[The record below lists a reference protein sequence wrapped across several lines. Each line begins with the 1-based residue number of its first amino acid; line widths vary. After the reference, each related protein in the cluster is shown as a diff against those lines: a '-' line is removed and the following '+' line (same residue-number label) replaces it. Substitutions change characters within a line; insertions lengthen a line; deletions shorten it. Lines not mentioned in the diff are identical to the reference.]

1 MVKIVLEN
9 GTLDIRNDV
18 QFPLNFSIGDIRD
31 ISKRTGTFSKTI
43 IAPGTKNNH
52 ELLGHYYDV
61 NIQAGTFNINR
72 ITKCQVIQNG
82 IPVLEDALIQL
93 TAVTKKQNTNAYEE
107 DINYELLIKDSKVEF
122 FTQIANKELTNL
134 DFSDLN
140 HTLDSAFVVSSF
152 SNSVADGYKYI
163 LPYSDD
169 NTYRLN
175 EFKPA
180 IYAKTYFDR
189 IFSNA
194 GFSYTWNGLQD
205 AKFDK
210 LLIPYNGDVLGS
222 DVEPY
227 KVQADNTWTTS
238 YVPPI
243 GENQNFYEVIDSWT
257 ETLDTQSLFDP
268 VTGQYTAPFYAD
280 VSQNTYYTYK
290 ISFSADIN
298 LDNTSGG
305 TAYYLSQQS
314 DGSWLVAF
322 QEYRLAFELVKNG
335 TDIVGYYLCQPSID
349 YLSSS
354 LPNGVTTLGTLSQ
367 VVTLPTNQNI
377 APTDT
382 IELKVGLVVLVPGIR
397 RWQNG
402 GAPGG
407 GTLVQVN
414 PQIDLTSINIEILPS
429 TNVISYN
436 SLVLVNAYIPSKIKQ
451 SDFVKSIFQMYNLYV
466 EIDEDQPNNLILE
479 HRDIYYDS
487 GSEKD
492 WTKKLAKDRE
502 QNLQFLPEVTS
513 KKLKLTYKADK
524 DTPNTIFTDITNEI
538 YGQIEYTFDNE
549 YVRDT
554 DVKELIFSPTPVTHT
569 IFDAYV
575 PNIAGAAPKI
585 NIRILLDGGV
595 TSCLPYDIYDLEFPN
610 TPSLNVGTTGITTY
624 PAVGHFDN
632 PLLPTFDIN
641 FGTCDYYYYEPST
654 LTNNNLYNLYWR
666 RTINQINVGK
676 MLTAYFDLNELDIQ
690 ALKLNDKIR
699 IDNSWWN
706 INKVIDYDAN
716 GTSLTKVE
724 LISVDTEIELVPF
737 QTGNGLPF
745 GNTTTALSNDSVLRT
760 RTQQS
765 NVILGDAEV
774 KGRGNVINE
783 NVKAIVQGNGQTLA
797 EDGITTKNLQIETI
811 NGQSVSNALP
821 TYSKFVALVSQTGT
835 NDPTFIILENDLG
848 EITMSRTSSG
858 MYTIDSNALFTT
870 NKTFVLLGSACNLC
884 GGGGT
889 MAFANVVL
897 TSSSLMNLSTS
908 DDLTLADSV
917 IDNMALEIRVYP

>member
-9 GTLDIRNDV
+9 GTLDIREDV
-18 QFPLNFSIGDIRD
+18 KFPLNFSIGDIRD

-61 NIQAGTFNINR
+61 NIQSGTFNINT

-82 IPVLEDALIQL
+82 VPVLEDALIQL
-93 TAVTKKQNTNAYEE
+93 TGVIKKQNTNAYEDE
-107 DINYELLIKDSKVEF
+107 VNYELLIKDSKVEF
-122 FTQIANKELTNL
+122 FTQIANKELTDL

-210 LLIPYNGDVLGS
+210 LLIPYNGDVEQANVDS
-222 DVEPY
+222 Y
-227 KVQADNTWTTS
+227 KVIANNTWTTS
-238 YVPPI
+238 YVSPI
-243 GENQNFYEVIDSWT
+243 GQNPTFYEVIDSWT
-257 ETLDTQSLFDP
+257 EVLDSAGSFDP
-268 VTGQYTAPFYAD
+268 ITGVYTAPLYTD
-280 VSQNTYYTYK
+280 TTQGQYYNFKLSYT
-290 ISFSADIN
+290 ADIN

-305 TAYYLSQQS
+305 NAYSILSFSNQGQSVDRYYYLR
-314 DGSWLVAF
+314 F
-322 QEYRLAFELVKNG
+322 RLIKNG
-335 TDIVGYYLCQPSID
+335 TTVVGQYIHSGVLFDATNP
-349 YLSSS
+349 
-354 LPNGVTTLGTLSQ
+354 LPNGLNTIGTISQ
-367 VVTLPTNQNI
+367 VVNIPTSQNI
-377 APTDT
+377 LPTDT
-382 IELKVGLVVLVPGIR
+382 IEVQVGLGFLAAGVSFWR
-397 RWQNG
+397 DAA
-402 GAPGG
+402 APSIGN
-407 GTLVQVN
+407 LVQVN
-414 PQIDLTSINIEILPS
+414 HEVDVTSLQLDILP
-429 TNVISYN
+429 NNAPNLYN
-436 SLVLVNAYIPSKIKQ
+436 GVVAVGGYVPSKIKQ

-479 HRDIYYDS
+479 HRDNYYDN
-487 GSEKD
+487 GAVKD
-492 WTKKLAKDRE
+492 WTYKLAKDRE

-513 KKLKLTYKADK
+513 KKLRLTYKADK
-524 DTPNTIFTDITNEI
+524 DSPNTIFTDITNEI

-554 DVKELIFSPTPVTHT
+554 DVKELVFSPTPIVRT

-585 NIRILLDGGV
+585 NIRVLLDGGNL
-595 TSCLPYDIYDLEFPN
+595 TCLPYDIYDVEFPN
-610 TPSLNVGTTGITTY
+610 TPSLNIGTTGLTTY

-641 FGTCDYYYYEPST
+641 FGTCDYYYYAPST

-690 ALKLNDKIR
+690 SLRLNDKIR

-724 LISVDTEIELVPF
+724 LISVDSEIELVPF
-737 QTGNGLPF
+737 QTGNG
-745 GNTTTALSNDSVLRT
+745 TALEDTIVAVSSDSVVKT

-765 NVILGDAEV
+765 NVILGNADV
-774 KGRGNVINE
+774 KGRGNVIGQ
-783 NVKAIVQGNGQTLA
+783 NVKAVVEGNGQALA
-797 EDGITTKNLQIETI
+797 EDGITTKNLQVETI

-821 TYSKFVALVSQTGT
+821 TYQKYIANISQAGT
-835 NDPTFIILENDLG
+835 NDPTLSILENDLG
-848 EITMSRTSSG
+848 DLVFTRAAIGRYEATLTGAFPTQGQVYLMVSNSQVDTYLRIFWTSTDTIEIRTL
-858 MYTIDSNALFTT
+858 DFTNT
-870 NKTFVLLGSACNLC
+870 LTDGLLDYN
-884 GGGGT
+884 T
-889 MAFANVVL
+889 
-897 TSSSLMNLSTS
+897 
-908 DDLTLADSV
+908 
-917 IDNMALEIRVYP
+917 LEIRVYP

>member
-9 GTLDIRNDV
+9 GTLDIREDV
-18 QFPLNFSIGDIRD
+18 KFPLNFSIGDIRD

-61 NIQAGTFNINR
+61 NIQSGTFNINT

-82 IPVLEDALIQL
+82 VPVLEDALIQL
-93 TAVTKKQNTNAYEE
+93 TGVIKKQNTNAYEDE
-107 DINYELLIKDSKVEF
+107 VNYELLIKDSKVEF
-122 FTQIANKELTNL
+122 FTQIANKELTDL

-210 LLIPYNGDVLGS
+210 LLIPYNGDVEQANVDS
-222 DVEPY
+222 Y
-227 KVQADNTWTTS
+227 KVIANNTWTTS
-238 YVPPI
+238 YVSPI
-243 GENQNFYEVIDSWT
+243 GQNPTFYEVIDSWT
-257 ETLDTQSLFDP
+257 EVLDSAGSFDP
-268 VTGQYTAPFYAD
+268 ITGVYTAPLYTD
-280 VSQNTYYTYK
+280 TTQGQYYNFKLSYT
-290 ISFSADIN
+290 ADIN

-305 TAYYLSQQS
+305 NAYSILSFSNQGQSVDRYYYLR
-314 DGSWLVAF
+314 F
-322 QEYRLAFELVKNG
+322 RLIKNG
-335 TDIVGYYLCQPSID
+335 TTVVGQYIHSGVLFDATNP
-349 YLSSS
+349 
-354 LPNGVTTLGTLSQ
+354 LPNGLNTIGTISQ
-367 VVTLPTNQNI
+367 VVNIPTSQNI
-377 APTDT
+377 LPTDT
-382 IELKVGLVVLVPGIR
+382 IEVQVGLGFLAAGVSFWR
-397 RWQNG
+397 DAA
-402 GAPGG
+402 APSIGN
-407 GTLVQVN
+407 LVQVN
-414 PQIDLTSINIEILPS
+414 HEVDVTSLQLDILP
-429 TNVISYN
+429 NNAPNLYN
-436 SLVLVNAYIPSKIKQ
+436 GVVAVGGYVPSKIKQ

-479 HRDIYYDS
+479 HRDNYYDN
-487 GSEKD
+487 GAVKD
-492 WTKKLAKDRE
+492 WTYKLAKDRE

-513 KKLKLTYKADK
+513 KKLRLTYKADK
-524 DTPNTIFTDITNEI
+524 DSPNTIFTDITNEI

-554 DVKELIFSPTPVTHT
+554 DVKELVFSPTPIVRT

-585 NIRILLDGGV
+585 NIRVLLDGGNL
-595 TSCLPYDIYDLEFPN
+595 TCLPYDIYDVEFPN
-610 TPSLNVGTTGITTY
+610 TPSLNIGTTGLTTY

-641 FGTCDYYYYEPST
+641 FGTCDYYYYAPST

-690 ALKLNDKIR
+690 SLRLNDKIR

-724 LISVDTEIELVPF
+724 LISVDSEIELVPF
-737 QTGNGLPF
+737 QTGNGTPLED
-745 GNTTTALSNDSVLRT
+745 TIVAVSSDSVVKT

-765 NVILGDAEV
+765 NVILGNADV
-774 KGRGNVINE
+774 KGRGNVIGQ
-783 NVKAIVQGNGQTLA
+783 NVKAVVEGNGQALA
-797 EDGITTKNLQIETI
+797 EDGITTKNLQVETI

-821 TYSKFVALVSQTGT
+821 TYSKYIANISQTGT
-835 NDPTFIILENDLG
+835 NDPTLSILENDLG
-848 EITMSRTSSG
+848 DLVFTRAAIGRYEATLTGAFPTQGQVYLMVSNSQVDTYLRIFWTSTDTIEIRTL
-858 MYTIDSNALFTT
+858 DFTNT
-870 NKTFVLLGSACNLC
+870 LTDGLLDYN
-884 GGGGT
+884 T
-889 MAFANVVL
+889 
-897 TSSSLMNLSTS
+897 
-908 DDLTLADSV
+908 
-917 IDNMALEIRVYP
+917 LEIRVYP

>member
-9 GTLDIRNDV
+9 GTLDIREDV
-18 QFPLNFSIGDIRD
+18 KFPLNFSIGDIRD

-61 NIQAGTFNINR
+61 NIQSGTFNINT

-82 IPVLEDALIQL
+82 VPVLEDALIQL
-93 TAVTKKQNTNAYEE
+93 TGVIKKQNTNAYEDE
-107 DINYELLIKDSKVEF
+107 INYELLIKDSKVEF
-122 FTQIANKELTNL
+122 FTQIANKELTDL

-140 HTLDSAFVVSSF
+140 HTLDSAFVISSF

-210 LLIPYNGDVLGS
+210 LLIPYNGDVEQANVDS
-222 DVEPY
+222 Y
-227 KVQADNTWTTS
+227 KVIANNTWTTS
-238 YVPPI
+238 YVSPI
-243 GENQNFYEVIDSWT
+243 GQNPTFYEVIDSWT
-257 ETLDTQSLFDP
+257 EVLDSAGSFDP
-268 VTGQYTAPFYAD
+268 ITGVYTAPLYTD
-280 VSQNTYYTYK
+280 TTQGQYYNFKLSYT
-290 ISFSADIN
+290 ADIN

-305 TAYYLSQQS
+305 NAYSILSFSNQGQSVDRYYYLR
-314 DGSWLVAF
+314 F
-322 QEYRLAFELVKNG
+322 RLIKNG
-335 TDIVGYYLCQPSID
+335 TTVVGQYIHSGVLFDATNP
-349 YLSSS
+349 
-354 LPNGVTTLGTLSQ
+354 LPNGLNTIGTISQ
-367 VVTLPTNQNI
+367 VVNIPTSQNI
-377 APTDT
+377 LPTDT
-382 IELKVGLVVLVPGIR
+382 IEVQVGLGFLAAGVSFWR
-397 RWQNG
+397 DAA
-402 GAPGG
+402 APSIGN
-407 GTLVQVN
+407 LVQVN
-414 PQIDLTSINIEILPS
+414 HEVDVTSLQLDILP
-429 TNVISYN
+429 NNAPNLYN
-436 SLVLVNAYIPSKIKQ
+436 GVVAVGGYVPSKIKQ

-479 HRDIYYDS
+479 HRDNYYDN
-487 GSEKD
+487 GAVKD
-492 WTKKLAKDRE
+492 WTYKLAKDRE

-513 KKLKLTYKADK
+513 KKLRLTYKADK
-524 DTPNTIFTDITNEI
+524 DSPNTIFTDITNEI

-554 DVKELIFSPTPVTHT
+554 DVKELVFSPTPIVRT

-585 NIRILLDGGV
+585 NIRVLLDGGNL
-595 TSCLPYDIYDLEFPN
+595 TCLPYDIYDVEFPN
-610 TPSLNVGTTGITTY
+610 TPSLNIGTTGLTTY

-641 FGTCDYYYYEPST
+641 FGTCDYYYYAPST

-690 ALKLNDKIR
+690 SLRLNDKIR

-724 LISVDTEIELVPF
+724 LISVDSEIELVPF
-737 QTGNGLPF
+737 QTGNG
-745 GNTTTALSNDSVLRT
+745 TALEDTIVAVSSDSVVKT

-765 NVILGDAEV
+765 NVILGNADV
-774 KGRGNVINE
+774 KGRGNVIGQ
-783 NVKAIVQGNGQTLA
+783 NVKAVVEGNGQALA
-797 EDGITTKNLQIETI
+797 EDGITTKNLQVETI

-821 TYSKFVALVSQTGT
+821 TYQKYIANISQAGT
-835 NDPTFIILENDLG
+835 NDPTLSILENDLG
-848 EITMSRTSSG
+848 DLVFTRAAIGRYEATLTGAFPTQGQVYLMVSNSQVDTYLRIFWTSTDTIEIRTL
-858 MYTIDSNALFTT
+858 DFTNT
-870 NKTFVLLGSACNLC
+870 LTDGLLDYN
-884 GGGGT
+884 T
-889 MAFANVVL
+889 
-897 TSSSLMNLSTS
+897 
-908 DDLTLADSV
+908 
-917 IDNMALEIRVYP
+917 LEIRVYP

>member
-9 GTLDIRNDV
+9 GTLDIREDV
-18 QFPLNFSIGDIRD
+18 KFPLNFSIGDIRD

-61 NIQAGTFNINR
+61 NIQSGTFNINT

-82 IPVLEDALIQL
+82 VPVLEDALIQL
-93 TAVTKKQNTNAYEE
+93 TGVIKKQNTNAYEDE
-107 DINYELLIKDSKVEF
+107 VNYELLIKDSKVEF
-122 FTQIANKELTNL
+122 FTQIANKELTDL

-210 LLIPYNGDVLGS
+210 LLIPYNGDVEQANVDS
-222 DVEPY
+222 Y
-227 KVQADNTWTTS
+227 KVIANNTWTTS
-238 YVPPI
+238 YVSPI
-243 GENQNFYEVIDSWT
+243 GQNPTFYEVIDSWT
-257 ETLDTQSLFDP
+257 EVLDSAGSFDP
-268 VTGQYTAPFYAD
+268 ITGVYTAPLYTD
-280 VSQNTYYTYK
+280 TTQGQYYNFKLSYT
-290 ISFSADIN
+290 ADIN

-305 TAYYLSQQS
+305 NAYSILSFSNQGQSVDRYYYLR
-314 DGSWLVAF
+314 F
-322 QEYRLAFELVKNG
+322 RLIKNG
-335 TDIVGYYLCQPSID
+335 TTVVGQYIHSGVLFDATNP
-349 YLSSS
+349 
-354 LPNGVTTLGTLSQ
+354 LPNGLNTIGTISQ
-367 VVTLPTNQNI
+367 VVNIPTSQNI
-377 APTDT
+377 LPTDT
-382 IELKVGLVVLVPGIR
+382 IEVQVGLGFLAAGVSFWR
-397 RWQNG
+397 DAA
-402 GAPGG
+402 APSIGN
-407 GTLVQVN
+407 LVQVN
-414 PQIDLTSINIEILPS
+414 HEVDVTSLQLDILP
-429 TNVISYN
+429 NNAPNLYN
-436 SLVLVNAYIPSKIKQ
+436 GVVAVGGYVPSKIKQ

-479 HRDIYYDS
+479 HRDNYYDN
-487 GSEKD
+487 GAVKD
-492 WTKKLAKDRE
+492 WTYKLAKDRE

-513 KKLKLTYKADK
+513 KKLRLTYKADK
-524 DTPNTIFTDITNEI
+524 DSPNTIFTDITNEI
-538 YGQIEYTFDNE
+538 YGQVEYTFDNE

-554 DVKELIFSPTPVTHT
+554 DVKELVFSPTPIVRT

-585 NIRILLDGGV
+585 NIRVLLDGGNL
-595 TSCLPYDIYDLEFPN
+595 TCLPYDIYDVEFPN
-610 TPSLNVGTTGITTY
+610 TPSLNIGTTGLTTY

-641 FGTCDYYYYEPST
+641 FGTCDYYYYAPST

-690 ALKLNDKIR
+690 SLRLNDKIR

-724 LISVDTEIELVPF
+724 LISVDSEIELVPF
-737 QTGNGLPF
+737 QTGNGTPLED
-745 GNTTTALSNDSVLRT
+745 TIVAVSSDSVVKT

-765 NVILGDAEV
+765 NVILGNADV
-774 KGRGNVINE
+774 KGRGNVIGQ
-783 NVKAIVQGNGQTLA
+783 NVKAVVEGNGQALA
-797 EDGITTKNLQIETI
+797 EDGITTKNLQVETI

-821 TYSKFVALVSQTGT
+821 TYQKYIALISQTGT
-835 NDPTFIILENDLG
+835 NDPTLSILENDLG
-848 EITMSRTSSG
+848 DLVFTRAAIGRYEATLTGAFPTQGQVYLMVSNSQVDTYLRIFWTSTDTIEIRTL
-858 MYTIDSNALFTT
+858 DFTNT
-870 NKTFVLLGSACNLC
+870 LTDGLLDYN
-884 GGGGT
+884 T
-889 MAFANVVL
+889 
-897 TSSSLMNLSTS
+897 
-908 DDLTLADSV
+908 
-917 IDNMALEIRVYP
+917 LEIRVYP

>member
-9 GTLDIRNDV
+9 GTLDIREDV
-18 QFPLNFSIGDIRD
+18 KFPLNFSIGDIRD

-61 NIQAGTFNINR
+61 NIQSGTFNINT

-82 IPVLEDALIQL
+82 VPVLEDALIQL
-93 TAVTKKQNTNAYEE
+93 TGVIKKQNTNAYEDE
-107 DINYELLIKDSKVEF
+107 VNYELLIKDSKVEF
-122 FTQIANKELTNL
+122 FTQIANKELTDL

-210 LLIPYNGDVLGS
+210 LLIPYNGDVEQANVDS
-222 DVEPY
+222 Y
-227 KVQADNTWTTS
+227 KVLANNTWTTS
-238 YVPPI
+238 YVSPI
-243 GENQNFYEVIDSWT
+243 GQNPTFYEVIDSWT
-257 ETLDTQSLFDP
+257 EVLDSAGSFDP
-268 VTGQYTAPFYAD
+268 ITGVYTAPLYTD
-280 VSQNTYYTYK
+280 TTQGQYYNFKLSYT
-290 ISFSADIN
+290 AEIN

-305 TAYYLSQQS
+305 NAYSILSFYNQGQSVDRYYYLR
-314 DGSWLVAF
+314 F
-322 QEYRLAFELVKNG
+322 RLIKNG
-335 TDIVGYYLCQPSID
+335 TTVVGQYIHSGVLFDATNPLPSGLNTI
-349 YLSSS
+349 
-354 LPNGVTTLGTLSQ
+354 GTISQ
-367 VVTLPTNQNI
+367 VVNIPTNQNI
-377 APTDT
+377 LPTDT
-382 IELKVGLVVLVPGIR
+382 IEVEVGLGFLAAGVSFWR
-397 RWQNG
+397 DAA
-402 GAPGG
+402 APSIGN
-407 GTLVQVN
+407 LVQVN
-414 PQIDLTSINIEILPS
+414 HEVDVTSLQLDILP
-429 TNVISYN
+429 NNAPNLYN
-436 SLVLVNAYIPSKIKQ
+436 GVVAVGGYVPSKIKQ
-451 SDFVKSIFQMYNLYV
+451 SDFVKSIFQMFNLYV
-466 EIDEDQPNNLILE
+466 EIDENQPNNLNLIE
-479 HRDIYYDS
+479 RDKYYDN
-487 GSEKD
+487 GSVKD
-492 WTKKLAKDRE
+492 WTYKLAKDRE

-513 KKLKLTYKADK
+513 KKLRLTYKADK
-524 DTPNTIFTDITNEI
+524 DSPNTIFTDITNEI

-554 DVKELIFSPTPVTHT
+554 DVKELVFSPTPVVRTV
-569 IFDAYV
+569 FDAYV

-585 NIRILLDGGV
+585 NIRILLDGGNL
-595 TSCLPYDIYDLEFPN
+595 TCLPYDIYDIEFPL
-610 TPSLNVGTTGITTY
+610 TPSLNIGTTGITTY
-624 PAVGHFDN
+624 PAIGHFDN
-632 PLLPTFDIN
+632 PLLPTYDIN
-641 FGTCDYYYYEPST
+641 FGTCDYYYYAPST

-690 ALKLNDKIR
+690 SLRLNDKIR

-724 LISVDTEIELVPF
+724 LISVDSEIELVPF
-737 QTGNGLPF
+737 QTGNGTPLED
-745 GNTTTALSNDSVLRT
+745 TIVAVSSDSVVKT

-765 NVILGDAEV
+765 NVILGNADV
-774 KGRGNVINE
+774 KGRGNVIGQ
-783 NVKAIVQGNGQTLA
+783 NVKAVVEGNGQALA
-797 EDGITTKNLQIETI
+797 EDGITTKNLQVETI

-821 TYSKFVALVSQTGT
+821 TYSKYIALISQAGT
-835 NDPTFIILENDLG
+835 NDPTLSILENDLG
-848 EITMSRTSSG
+848 DLVFTRAAIGRYEATLTGAFPTQGQVYLMVSNSQVDTYLRIFWTSTDTIEIRTL
-858 MYTIDSNALFTT
+858 DFTNT
-870 NKTFVLLGSACNLC
+870 LTDGLLDYN
-884 GGGGT
+884 T
-889 MAFANVVL
+889 
-897 TSSSLMNLSTS
+897 
-908 DDLTLADSV
+908 
-917 IDNMALEIRVYP
+917 LEIRVYP

>member
-9 GTLDIRNDV
+9 GTLDIREDV
-18 QFPLNFSIGDIRD
+18 KFPLNFSIGDIRD

-61 NIQAGTFNINR
+61 NIQSGTFNINT

-82 IPVLEDALIQL
+82 VPVLEDALIQL
-93 TAVTKKQNTNAYEE
+93 TGVLKKQNTNAYEDE
-107 DINYELLIKDSKVEF
+107 VNYELLIKDSKVEF
-122 FTQIANKELTNL
+122 FTQIANNELTDL

-140 HTLDSAFVVSSF
+140 HTLDSSFVVSSF

-169 NTYRLN
+169 STYRLN

-194 GFSYTWNGLQD
+194 GFSYTWSGLQD

-210 LLIPYNGDVLGS
+210 LLIPYNGDVENTNV
-222 DVEPY
+222 DPY
-227 KVQADNTWTTS
+227 KVQANNTWTTS
-238 YVPPI
+238 YVQPI
-243 GENQNFYEVIDSWT
+243 GENQTFYEIVDSWT
-257 ETLDTQSLFDP
+257 ETLDGQNLFDP
-268 VTGQYTAPFYAD
+268 ITGEYSAPFYTD
-280 VSQNTYYTYK
+280 TTQNTYYNFK
-290 ISFSADIN
+290 IEYTADIN
-298 LDNTSGG
+298 LDNTSGA
-305 TAYYLSQQS
+305 TAYYLNLEPNQTWSLAEQNYK
-314 DGSWLVAF
+314 LVF
-322 QEYRLAFELVKNG
+322 RLIKNG
-335 TDIVGYYLCQPSID
+335 TTQIGQYVYIQGVD
-349 YLSSS
+349 YTAAS
-354 LPNGVTTLGTLSQ
+354 LANGVTTLGTVSQ
-367 VVTLPTNQNI
+367 VVNIPTTQNLS
-377 APTDT
+377 PTDT
-382 IELKVGLVVLVPGIR
+382 IEIEVGLFIFNPGVK
-397 RWQNG
+397 RWQSG

-407 GTLVQVN
+407 GTNVQVN
-414 PQIDLTSINIEILPS
+414 PQVDLTTLKLEILPS
-429 TNVISYN
+429 ANVVSYN
-436 SLVLVNAYIPSKIKQ
+436 AVVAVNSFVPSKIKQ

-479 HRDIYYDS
+479 HRDNYYDN
-487 GSEKD
+487 GANKD
-492 WTKKLAKDRE
+492 WTNKLAKDRE

-513 KKLKLTYKADK
+513 KKLRLTYKADK
-524 DTPNTIFTDITNEI
+524 DSPNTIFTDITNEI

-554 DVKELIFSPTPVTHT
+554 DVKELVFSPTPIVRT

-585 NIRILLDGGV
+585 NIRVLLDGGV
-595 TSCLPYDIYDLEFPN
+595 FNCLPYDIFDIEFPN
-610 TPSLNVGTTGITTY
+610 TPSLNIGTTGITTY

-632 PLLPTFDIN
+632 PLLPTYDIN

-690 ALKLNDKIR
+690 SLRLNDKIR

-716 GTSLTKVE
+716 STSLTKVE
-724 LISVDTEIELVPF
+724 LISVDSEIELVPF
-737 QTGNGLPF
+737 QTGNGTPF
-745 GNTTTALSNDSVLRT
+745 QDTIVAVSSESVVRT

-765 NVILGDAEV
+765 NVILGNADV
-774 KGRGNVINE
+774 KGRGNVINQ
-783 NVKAIVQGNGQTLA
+783 NVKAVIEGNGQALS
-797 EDGITTKNLQIETI
+797 EDGIITKNLQIETI
-811 NGQSVSNALP
+811 NGQSVTTALP
-821 TYSKFVALVSQTGT
+821 IYSKYIALISQTGT
-835 NDPTFIILENDLG
+835 NDPTLNILENDLG
-848 EITMSRTSSG
+848 DLVFTRAAIGRYEATLTGAFPTQGKVYLMVSNSQVDTYLRIFWTSANTIEIRTL
-858 MYTIDSNALFTT
+858 DFTNT
-870 NKTFVLLGSACNLC
+870 LTDGLLDYN
-884 GGGGT
+884 T
-889 MAFANVVL
+889 
-897 TSSSLMNLSTS
+897 
-908 DDLTLADSV
+908 
-917 IDNMALEIRVYP
+917 LEIRVYP

>member
-9 GTLDIRNDV
+9 GTLDIREDV
-18 QFPLNFSIGDIRD
+18 KFPLNFSIGDIRD

-61 NIQAGTFNINR
+61 NIQSGTFNINT

-82 IPVLEDALIQL
+82 VPVLEDALIQL
-93 TAVTKKQNTNAYEE
+93 TGVIKKQNTNAYEDE
-107 DINYELLIKDSKVEF
+107 VNYELLIKDSKVEF
-122 FTQIANKELTNL
+122 FTQIANKELTDL

-210 LLIPYNGDVLGS
+210 LLIPYNGDVEQANVDS
-222 DVEPY
+222 Y
-227 KVQADNTWTTS
+227 KVIANNTWTTS
-238 YVPPI
+238 YVSPI
-243 GENQNFYEVIDSWT
+243 GQNPTFYEVIDSWT
-257 ETLDTQSLFDP
+257 EVLDSAGSFDP
-268 VTGQYTAPFYAD
+268 ITGVYTAPLYTD
-280 VSQNTYYTYK
+280 TTQGQYYNFKLSYT
-290 ISFSADIN
+290 ADIN

-305 TAYYLSQQS
+305 NAYSILSFSNQGQSVDRYYYLR
-314 DGSWLVAF
+314 F
-322 QEYRLAFELVKNG
+322 RLIKNG
-335 TDIVGYYLCQPSID
+335 TTVVGQYIHSGVLFDATNP
-349 YLSSS
+349 
-354 LPNGVTTLGTLSQ
+354 LPNGLNTIGTISQ
-367 VVTLPTNQNI
+367 VVNIPTSQNI
-377 APTDT
+377 LPTDT
-382 IELKVGLVVLVPGIR
+382 IEVQVGLGFLAAGVSFWR
-397 RWQNG
+397 DAA
-402 GAPGG
+402 APSIGN
-407 GTLVQVN
+407 LVQVN
-414 PQIDLTSINIEILPS
+414 HEVDVTSLQLDILP
-429 TNVISYN
+429 NNAPNLYN
-436 SLVLVNAYIPSKIKQ
+436 GVVAVGGYVPSKIKQ
-451 SDFVKSIFQMYNLYV
+451 SDFVKSIFQMFNLYV

-479 HRDIYYDS
+479 HRDNYYDN
-487 GSEKD
+487 GAVKD
-492 WTKKLAKDRE
+492 WTYKLAKDRE

-513 KKLKLTYKADK
+513 KKLRLTYKADK
-524 DTPNTIFTDITNEI
+524 DSPNTIFTDITNEI

-554 DVKELIFSPTPVTHT
+554 DVKELVFSPTPIVRT

-585 NIRILLDGGV
+585 NIRVLLDGGNL
-595 TSCLPYDIYDLEFPN
+595 TCLPYDIYDVEFPN
-610 TPSLNVGTTGITTY
+610 TPSLNIGTTGLTTY

-641 FGTCDYYYYEPST
+641 FGTCDYYYYAPST

-690 ALKLNDKIR
+690 SLRLNDKIR

-724 LISVDTEIELVPF
+724 LISVDSEIELVPF
-737 QTGNGLPF
+737 QTGNGTPLED
-745 GNTTTALSNDSVLRT
+745 TIVAVSSDSVVKT

-765 NVILGDAEV
+765 NVILGNADV
-774 KGRGNVINE
+774 KGRGNVIGQ
-783 NVKAIVQGNGQTLA
+783 NVKAVVEGNGQALA
-797 EDGITTKNLQIETI
+797 EDGITTKNLQVETI

-821 TYSKFVALVSQTGT
+821 TYSKYIANISQAGT
-835 NDPTFIILENDLG
+835 NDPTLSILENDLG
-848 EITMSRTSSG
+848 DLVFTRAAIGRYEATLTGAFPTQGQVYLMVSNSQVDTYLRIFWTSTDTIEIRTL
-858 MYTIDSNALFTT
+858 DFTNT
-870 NKTFVLLGSACNLC
+870 LTDGLLDYN
-884 GGGGT
+884 T
-889 MAFANVVL
+889 
-897 TSSSLMNLSTS
+897 
-908 DDLTLADSV
+908 
-917 IDNMALEIRVYP
+917 LEIRVYP

>member
-9 GTLDIRNDV
+9 GTLDIRDDV
-18 QFPLNFSIGDIRD
+18 KFPLNFSIGDIRD

-52 ELLGHYYDV
+52 ALLGHYYDV
-61 NIQAGTFNINR
+61 NIQSGIFNINT

-82 IPVLEDALIQL
+82 VPVLEDALIQL
-93 TAVTKKQNTNAYEE
+93 TGVIKKQNTNAYEDE
-107 DINYELLIKDSKVEF
+107 VNYELLIKDSKVEF
-122 FTQIANKELTNL
+122 FTQIANKELTDL

-210 LLIPYNGDVLGS
+210 LLIPYNGDVEQANVDS
-222 DVEPY
+222 Y
-227 KVQADNTWTTS
+227 KVIANNTWTTS
-238 YVPPI
+238 YVSPI
-243 GENQNFYEVIDSWT
+243 GQNPTFYEVIDSWT
-257 ETLDTQSLFDP
+257 EVLDSAGSFDP
-268 VTGQYTAPFYAD
+268 ITGVYTAPLYTD
-280 VSQNTYYTYK
+280 TTQGQYYNFKLSYT
-290 ISFSADIN
+290 ADIN

-305 TAYYLSQQS
+305 NAYSILSFSNQGQSVDRYYYLR
-314 DGSWLVAF
+314 F
-322 QEYRLAFELVKNG
+322 RLIKNG
-335 TDIVGYYLCQPSID
+335 TTVVGQYIHSGVLFDATNP
-349 YLSSS
+349 
-354 LPNGVTTLGTLSQ
+354 LPNGLNTIGTISQ
-367 VVTLPTNQNI
+367 VVNIPTSQNI
-377 APTDT
+377 LPTDT
-382 IELKVGLVVLVPGIR
+382 IEVQVGLGFLAAGVSFWR
-397 RWQNG
+397 DAA
-402 GAPGG
+402 APSIGN
-407 GTLVQVN
+407 LVQVN
-414 PQIDLTSINIEILPS
+414 HEVDVTSLQLDILP
-429 TNVISYN
+429 NNAPNLYN
-436 SLVLVNAYIPSKIKQ
+436 GVVAVGGYVPSKIKQ

-479 HRDIYYDS
+479 HRDNYYDN
-487 GSEKD
+487 GAVKD
-492 WTKKLAKDRE
+492 WTYKLAKDRE

-513 KKLKLTYKADK
+513 KKLRLTYKADK
-524 DTPNTIFTDITNEI
+524 DSPNTIFTDITNEI

-554 DVKELIFSPTPVTHT
+554 DVKELVFSPTPIVRT

-585 NIRILLDGGV
+585 NIRVLLDGGNL
-595 TSCLPYDIYDLEFPN
+595 TCLPYDIYDVEFPN
-610 TPSLNVGTTGITTY
+610 TPSLNIGTTGLTTY

-641 FGTCDYYYYEPST
+641 FGTCDYYYYAPST

-690 ALKLNDKIR
+690 SLRLNDKIR

-724 LISVDTEIELVPF
+724 LISVDSEIELVPF
-737 QTGNGLPF
+737 QTGNGTPLED
-745 GNTTTALSNDSVLRT
+745 TIVAVSSDSVVKT

-765 NVILGDAEV
+765 NVILGNADV
-774 KGRGNVINE
+774 KGRGNVIGQ
-783 NVKAIVQGNGQTLA
+783 NVKAVVEGNGQALA
-797 EDGITTKNLQIETI
+797 EDGITTKNLQVETI

-821 TYSKFVALVSQTGT
+821 TYKKYIANISQAGT
-835 NDPTFIILENDLG
+835 NDPTLSILENDLG
-848 EITMSRTSSG
+848 DLVFTRAAIGRYEATLTGAFPTQGQVYLMVSNSQVDTYLRIFWTSTDTIEIRTL
-858 MYTIDSNALFTT
+858 DFTNT
-870 NKTFVLLGSACNLC
+870 LTDGLLDYN
-884 GGGGT
+884 T
-889 MAFANVVL
+889 
-897 TSSSLMNLSTS
+897 
-908 DDLTLADSV
+908 
-917 IDNMALEIRVYP
+917 LEIRVYP

>member
-9 GTLDIRNDV
+9 GTLDIREDV
-18 QFPLNFSIGDIRD
+18 KFPLNFSIGDIRD

-61 NIQAGTFNINR
+61 NIQSGTFNINT

-82 IPVLEDALIQL
+82 VPVLEDALIQL
-93 TAVTKKQNTNAYEE
+93 TGVIKKQNTNAYEDE
-107 DINYELLIKDSKVEF
+107 VNYELLIKDSKVEF
-122 FTQIANKELTNL
+122 FTQIANKELTDL

-210 LLIPYNGDVLGS
+210 LLIPYNGDVEQANVDS
-222 DVEPY
+222 Y
-227 KVQADNTWTTS
+227 KVIANNTWTTS
-238 YVPPI
+238 YVSPI
-243 GENQNFYEVIDSWT
+243 GQNPTFYEVIDSWT
-257 ETLDTQSLFDP
+257 EVLDSAGSFDP
-268 VTGQYTAPFYAD
+268 ITGVYTAPLYTD
-280 VSQNTYYTYK
+280 TTQGQYYNFKLSYT
-290 ISFSADIN
+290 ADIN

-305 TAYYLSQQS
+305 NAYSILSFSNQGQSVDRYYYLR
-314 DGSWLVAF
+314 F
-322 QEYRLAFELVKNG
+322 RLIKNG
-335 TDIVGYYLCQPSID
+335 TTVVGQYIHSGVLFDATNP
-349 YLSSS
+349 
-354 LPNGVTTLGTLSQ
+354 LPNGLNTIGTISQ
-367 VVTLPTNQNI
+367 VVNIPTSQNI
-377 APTDT
+377 LPTDT
-382 IELKVGLVVLVPGIR
+382 IEVQVGLGFLAAGVSFWR
-397 RWQNG
+397 DAA
-402 GAPGG
+402 APSIGN
-407 GTLVQVN
+407 LVQVN
-414 PQIDLTSINIEILPS
+414 HEVDVTSLQLDILP
-429 TNVISYN
+429 NNAPNLYN
-436 SLVLVNAYIPSKIKQ
+436 GVVAVGGYVPSKIKQ

-479 HRDIYYDS
+479 HRDNYYDN
-487 GSEKD
+487 GAVKD
-492 WTKKLAKDRE
+492 WTYKLAKDRE

-513 KKLKLTYKADK
+513 KKLRLTYKADK
-524 DTPNTIFTDITNEI
+524 DSPNTIFTDITNEI

-554 DVKELIFSPTPVTHT
+554 DVKELVFSPTPIVRT

-585 NIRILLDGGV
+585 NIRVLLDGGNL
-595 TSCLPYDIYDLEFPN
+595 TCLPYDIYDVEFPN
-610 TPSLNVGTTGITTY
+610 TPSLNIGTTGLTTY

-641 FGTCDYYYYEPST
+641 FGTCDYYYYAPST

-690 ALKLNDKIR
+690 SLRLNDKIR

-724 LISVDTEIELVPF
+724 LISVDSEIELVPF
-737 QTGNGLPF
+737 QTGNGTPLED
-745 GNTTTALSNDSVLRT
+745 TIVAVSSDSVVKT

-765 NVILGDAEV
+765 NVILGNADV
-774 KGRGNVINE
+774 KGRGNVIGQ
-783 NVKAIVQGNGQTLA
+783 NVKAVVEGNGQALA
-797 EDGITTKNLQIETI
+797 EDGITTKNLQVETI

-821 TYSKFVALVSQTGT
+821 TYSKYIANISQTGT
-835 NDPTFIILENDLG
+835 NDPTLSILENDLG
-848 EITMSRTSSG
+848 DLVFTRAAIGRYEATLTGAFPTQGQVYLMVSNSQVDTYLRIFWTSTDTIEIRTL
-858 MYTIDSNALFTT
+858 DFTNT
-870 NKTFVLLGSACNLC
+870 LTDGLLDCN
-884 GGGGT
+884 T
-889 MAFANVVL
+889 
-897 TSSSLMNLSTS
+897 
-908 DDLTLADSV
+908 
-917 IDNMALEIRVYP
+917 LEIRVYP

>member
-9 GTLDIRNDV
+9 GTLDIREDV
-18 QFPLNFSIGDIRD
+18 KFPLNFSIGDIRD

-61 NIQAGTFNINR
+61 NIQSGTFNINT

-82 IPVLEDALIQL
+82 VPVLEDALIQL
-93 TAVTKKQNTNAYEE
+93 TGVLKKQNTNAYEDE
-107 DINYELLIKDSKVEF
+107 VNYELLIKDSKVEF
-122 FTQIANKELTNL
+122 FTQIANNELTDL

-140 HTLDSAFVVSSF
+140 HTLDSSFVVSSF

-169 NTYRLN
+169 STYRLN

-194 GFSYTWNGLQD
+194 GFSYTWSGLQD

-210 LLIPYNGDVLGS
+210 LLIPYNGDVENTNV
-222 DVEPY
+222 DPY
-227 KVQADNTWTTS
+227 KVQANNTWTTS
-238 YVPPI
+238 YVQAI
-243 GENQNFYEVIDSWT
+243 GENQTFYEIVDSWT
-257 ETLDTQSLFDP
+257 ETLDGQNLFDP
-268 VTGQYTAPFYAD
+268 ITGEYSAPFYTD
-280 VSQNTYYTYK
+280 TTQNTYYNFK
-290 ISFSADIN
+290 IEYTADIN
-298 LDNTSGG
+298 LDNTSGA
-305 TAYYLSQQS
+305 TAYYLNLEPNQS
-314 DGSWLVAF
+314 WSLAEQNYKLVF
-322 QEYRLAFELVKNG
+322 RLIKNG
-335 TDIVGYYLCQPSID
+335 TTQIGQYVYLQGVD
-349 YLSSS
+349 YTAAS
-354 LPNGVTTLGTLSQ
+354 LANGVTTLGTVSQ
-367 VVTLPTNQNI
+367 VVNIPTTQNLS
-377 APTDT
+377 PTDT
-382 IELKVGLVVLVPGIR
+382 IEIEVGLFIFNPGVK
-397 RWQNG
+397 RWQSG

-407 GTLVQVN
+407 GTNVQVN
-414 PQIDLTSINIEILPS
+414 PQVDLTTLKLEILPS
-429 TNVISYN
+429 ANVVSYN
-436 SLVLVNAYIPSKIKQ
+436 AVVAVNSFVPSKIKQ

-479 HRDIYYDS
+479 HRDNYYDN
-487 GSEKD
+487 GTEKD
-492 WTKKLAKDRE
+492 WTNKLAKDRE

-513 KKLKLTYKADK
+513 KKLRLTYKADK
-524 DTPNTIFTDITNEI
+524 DSPNTIFTDITNEI

-554 DVKELIFSPTPVTHT
+554 DVKELVFSPTPIVRT

-585 NIRILLDGGV
+585 NIRVLLDGGV
-595 TSCLPYDIYDLEFPN
+595 FNCLPYDIFDIEFPN
-610 TPSLNVGTTGITTY
+610 TPSLNIGTTGITTY

-632 PLLPTFDIN
+632 PLLPTYDIN

-690 ALKLNDKIR
+690 SLRLNDKIR

-716 GTSLTKVE
+716 STSLTKVE
-724 LISVDTEIELVPF
+724 LISVDSEIELVPF
-737 QTGNGLPF
+737 QTANGTPF
-745 GNTTTALSNDSVLRT
+745 QDTIVAVSSESVVRT

-765 NVILGDAEV
+765 NVILGNADV
-774 KGRGNVINE
+774 KGRGNVINQ
-783 NVKAIVQGNGQTLA
+783 NVKAVIEGNGQALS
-797 EDGITTKNLQIETI
+797 EDGIITKNLQIETI
-811 NGQSVSNALP
+811 NGQSVTTALP
-821 TYSKFVALVSQTGT
+821 IYSKYIALISQTGT
-835 NDPTFIILENDLG
+835 NDPTLNILENDLG
-848 EITMSRTSSG
+848 DLVFTRAAIGRYEATLTGAFPTQGKVYLVVSNNQVDTYLRIFWTSANTIEIRTL
-858 MYTIDSNALFTT
+858 DFTNT
-870 NKTFVLLGSACNLC
+870 LTDGLLDYN
-884 GGGGT
+884 T
-889 MAFANVVL
+889 
-897 TSSSLMNLSTS
+897 
-908 DDLTLADSV
+908 
-917 IDNMALEIRVYP
+917 LEIRVYP

>member
-9 GTLDIRNDV
+9 GTLDIREDV
-18 QFPLNFSIGDIRD
+18 KFPLNFSIGDIRD

-61 NIQAGTFNINR
+61 NIQSGTFNINT

-82 IPVLEDALIQL
+82 VPVLEDALIQL
-93 TAVTKKQNTNAYEE
+93 TGVLKKQNTNAYEDE
-107 DINYELLIKDSKVEF
+107 VNYELLIKDSKVEF
-122 FTQIANKELTNL
+122 FTQIANNELTDL

-140 HTLDSAFVVSSF
+140 HTLDSSFVVSSF

-169 NTYRLN
+169 STYRLN

-194 GFSYTWNGLQD
+194 GFSYTWSGLQD

-210 LLIPYNGDVLGS
+210 LLIPYNGDVENTNV
-222 DVEPY
+222 DPY
-227 KVQADNTWTTS
+227 KVQANNTWTTS
-238 YVPPI
+238 YVQPI
-243 GENQNFYEVIDSWT
+243 GENQTFYEIVDSWT
-257 ETLDTQSLFDP
+257 ETLDGQNLFDP
-268 VTGQYTAPFYAD
+268 ITGEYSAPFYTD
-280 VSQNTYYTYK
+280 TTQNTYYNFK
-290 ISFSADIN
+290 IEYTADIN
-298 LDNTSGG
+298 LDNTSGA
-305 TAYYLSQQS
+305 TAYYLNLEPNQTWSLAEQNYK
-314 DGSWLVAF
+314 LVF
-322 QEYRLAFELVKNG
+322 RLIKNG
-335 TDIVGYYLCQPSID
+335 TTQIGQYVYIQGVD
-349 YLSSS
+349 YTAAS
-354 LPNGVTTLGTLSQ
+354 LANGVTTLGTVSQ
-367 VVTLPTNQNI
+367 VVNIPTTQNLS
-377 APTDT
+377 PTDT
-382 IELKVGLVVLVPGIR
+382 IEIEVGLFIFNPGVK
-397 RWQNG
+397 RWQSG

-407 GTLVQVN
+407 GTNVQVN
-414 PQIDLTSINIEILPS
+414 PQVDLTTLKLEVLPS
-429 TNVISYN
+429 ANVVSYN
-436 SLVLVNAYIPSKIKQ
+436 AVVAVNSFVPSKIKQ

-479 HRDIYYDS
+479 HRDNYYDS
-487 GSEKD
+487 GADKD
-492 WTKKLAKDRE
+492 WTNKLAKDRE

-513 KKLKLTYKADK
+513 KKLRLTYKADK
-524 DTPNTIFTDITNEI
+524 DSPNTIFTDITNEI

-554 DVKELIFSPTPVTHT
+554 DVKELVFSPTPIVRT

-585 NIRILLDGGV
+585 NIRVLLDGGV
-595 TSCLPYDIYDLEFPN
+595 FNCLPYDIFDIEFPN
-610 TPSLNVGTTGITTY
+610 TPSLNIGTTGITTY

-632 PLLPTFDIN
+632 PLLPTYDIN

-690 ALKLNDKIR
+690 SLRLNDKIR

-716 GTSLTKVE
+716 STSLTKVE
-724 LISVDTEIELVPF
+724 LISVDSEIELVPF
-737 QTGNGLPF
+737 QTANGTPF
-745 GNTTTALSNDSVLRT
+745 QDTIVAVSSESVVRT

-765 NVILGDAEV
+765 NVILGNADV
-774 KGRGNVINE
+774 KGRGNVINQ
-783 NVKAIVQGNGQTLA
+783 NVKAVIEGNGQALS
-797 EDGITTKNLQIETI
+797 EDGIITKNLQIETI
-811 NGQSVSNALP
+811 NGQSVTTALP
-821 TYSKFVALVSQTGT
+821 IYSKYIALISQTGT
-835 NDPTFIILENDLG
+835 NDPTLNILENDLG
-848 EITMSRTSSG
+848 DLVFTRAAIGRYEATLTGAFPTQGQVYLMVSNSQVDTYLRIFWTSTDTIEIRTL
-858 MYTIDSNALFTT
+858 DFTNT
-870 NKTFVLLGSACNLC
+870 LTDGLLDYN
-884 GGGGT
+884 T
-889 MAFANVVL
+889 
-897 TSSSLMNLSTS
+897 
-908 DDLTLADSV
+908 
-917 IDNMALEIRVYP
+917 LEIRVYP

>member
-9 GTLDIRNDV
+9 GTLDIREDV
-18 QFPLNFSIGDIRD
+18 KFPLNFSIGDIRD

-61 NIQAGTFNINR
+61 NIQSGTFNINT

-82 IPVLEDALIQL
+82 VPVLEDALIQL
-93 TAVTKKQNTNAYEE
+93 TGVIKKQNTNAYEDE
-107 DINYELLIKDSKVEF
+107 VNYELLIKDSKVEF
-122 FTQIANKELTNL
+122 FTQIANKELTDL

-140 HTLDSAFVVSSF
+140 HTLDSAFIVSSF

-210 LLIPYNGDVLGS
+210 LLIPYNGDVEQANVDS
-222 DVEPY
+222 Y
-227 KVQADNTWTTS
+227 KVLANNTWTTS
-238 YVPPI
+238 YVSPI
-243 GENQNFYEVIDSWT
+243 GQNPTFYEVIDSWT
-257 ETLDTQSLFDP
+257 EVLDSAGSFDP
-268 VTGQYTAPFYAD
+268 ITGVYTAPLYTD
-280 VSQNTYYTYK
+280 TTQGQYYNFKLSYT
-290 ISFSADIN
+290 AEIN

-305 TAYYLSQQS
+305 NAYSILSFYNQGQSVDRYYYLR
-314 DGSWLVAF
+314 F
-322 QEYRLAFELVKNG
+322 RLIKNG
-335 TDIVGYYLCQPSID
+335 TTVVGQYIHSGVLFDATNP
-349 YLSSS
+349 
-354 LPNGVTTLGTLSQ
+354 LPNGLNTIGTISQ
-367 VVTLPTNQNI
+367 VVNIPTSQNI
-377 APTDT
+377 LPTDT
-382 IELKVGLVVLVPGIR
+382 IEVEVGLGFLAAGVSFWR
-397 RWQNG
+397 DAA
-402 GAPGG
+402 APSIGN
-407 GTLVQVN
+407 LVQVN
-414 PQIDLTSINIEILPS
+414 HEVDVTSLQLDILP
-429 TNVISYN
+429 NNAPNLYN
-436 SLVLVNAYIPSKIKQ
+436 GVVAVGGYVPSKIKQ
-451 SDFVKSIFQMYNLYV
+451 SDFVKSIFQMFNLYV
-466 EIDEDQPNNLILE
+466 EIDENQPNNLILE
-479 HRDIYYDS
+479 HRDNYYDN
-487 GSEKD
+487 GAVKD
-492 WTKKLAKDRE
+492 WTYKLAKDRE

-513 KKLKLTYKADK
+513 KKLRLTYKADK
-524 DTPNTIFTDITNEI
+524 DSPNTIFTDITNEI

-554 DVKELIFSPTPVTHT
+554 DVKELVFSPTPVVRTV
-569 IFDAYV
+569 FDAYV

-585 NIRILLDGGV
+585 NIRVLLDGGNL
-595 TSCLPYDIYDLEFPN
+595 TCLPYDIYDVEFPL
-610 TPSLNVGTTGITTY
+610 TPSLNIGTTGITTY

-632 PLLPTFDIN
+632 PLLPTYDIN
-641 FGTCDYYYYEPST
+641 FGTCDYYYYAPST

-690 ALKLNDKIR
+690 SLRLNDKIR

-724 LISVDTEIELVPF
+724 LISVDSEIELVPF
-737 QTGNGLPF
+737 QTGNGTPLED
-745 GNTTTALSNDSVLRT
+745 TIVAVSSDSVVKT

-765 NVILGDAEV
+765 NVILGNADV
-774 KGRGNVINE
+774 KGRGNVIGQ
-783 NVKAIVQGNGQTLA
+783 NVKAVVEGNGQALA
-797 EDGITTKNLQIETI
+797 EDGITTKNLQVETI

-821 TYSKFVALVSQTGT
+821 TYSKYIALISQTGT
-835 NDPTFIILENDLG
+835 NDPTLSILENDLG
-848 EITMSRTSSG
+848 DLVFTRAAIGRYEATLTGAFPTQGQVYLMVSNSQVDTYLRIFWTSTDTIEIRTL
-858 MYTIDSNALFTT
+858 DFTNT
-870 NKTFVLLGSACNLC
+870 LTDGLLDYN
-884 GGGGT
+884 T
-889 MAFANVVL
+889 
-897 TSSSLMNLSTS
+897 
-908 DDLTLADSV
+908 
-917 IDNMALEIRVYP
+917 LEIRVYP

>member
-9 GTLDIRNDV
+9 GTLDIREDV
-18 QFPLNFSIGDIRD
+18 KFPLNFSIGDIRD

-61 NIQAGTFNINR
+61 NIQSGTFNINT

-82 IPVLEDALIQL
+82 VPVLEDALIQL
-93 TAVTKKQNTNAYEE
+93 TGVIKKQNTNAYEDE
-107 DINYELLIKDSKVEF
+107 VNYELLIKDSKVEF
-122 FTQIANKELTNL
+122 FTQIANKELTDL

-210 LLIPYNGDVLGS
+210 LLIPYNGDVEQANVDS
-222 DVEPY
+222 Y
-227 KVQADNTWTTS
+227 KVIANNTWTTS
-238 YVPPI
+238 YVSPI
-243 GENQNFYEVIDSWT
+243 GQNPTFYEVIDSWT
-257 ETLDTQSLFDP
+257 EVLDSAGSFDP
-268 VTGQYTAPFYAD
+268 ITGVYTAPLYTD
-280 VSQNTYYTYK
+280 TTQGQYYNFKLSYT
-290 ISFSADIN
+290 ADIN

-305 TAYYLSQQS
+305 NAYSILSFSNQGQSVDRYYYLR
-314 DGSWLVAF
+314 F
-322 QEYRLAFELVKNG
+322 RLIKNG
-335 TDIVGYYLCQPSID
+335 TTVVGQYIHSGVLFDATNP
-349 YLSSS
+349 
-354 LPNGVTTLGTLSQ
+354 LPNGLNTIGTISQ
-367 VVTLPTNQNI
+367 VVNIPTSQNI
-377 APTDT
+377 LPTDT
-382 IELKVGLVVLVPGIR
+382 IEVQVGLGFLAAGVSFWR
-397 RWQNG
+397 DAA
-402 GAPGG
+402 APSIGN
-407 GTLVQVN
+407 LVQVN
-414 PQIDLTSINIEILPS
+414 HEVDVTSLQLDILP
-429 TNVISYN
+429 NNAPNLYN
-436 SLVLVNAYIPSKIKQ
+436 GVVAVGGYVPSKIKQ
-451 SDFVKSIFQMYNLYV
+451 SDFVKSIFQMFNLYV
-466 EIDEDQPNNLILE
+466 EIDENQPNNLNLIE
-479 HRDIYYDS
+479 RDKYYDN
-487 GSEKD
+487 GAVKD
-492 WTKKLAKDRE
+492 WTYKLAKDRE

-513 KKLKLTYKADK
+513 KKLRLTYKADK
-524 DTPNTIFTDITNEI
+524 DSPNTIFTDITNEI

-554 DVKELIFSPTPVTHT
+554 DVKELVFSPTPVVRTV
-569 IFDAYV
+569 FDAYV

-585 NIRILLDGGV
+585 NIRVLLDGGNL
-595 TSCLPYDIYDLEFPN
+595 TCLPYDIYDIEFPL
-610 TPSLNVGTTGITTY
+610 TPSLNIGTTGITTY

-641 FGTCDYYYYEPST
+641 FGTCDYYYYAPST

-690 ALKLNDKIR
+690 SLRLNDKIR

-724 LISVDTEIELVPF
+724 LISVDSEIELVPF
-737 QTGNGLPF
+737 QTGNGTPLED
-745 GNTTTALSNDSVLRT
+745 TIVAVSSDSVVKT

-765 NVILGDAEV
+765 NVILGNADV
-774 KGRGNVINE
+774 KGRGNVIGQ
-783 NVKAIVQGNGQTLA
+783 NVKAVVEGNGQALA
-797 EDGITTKNLQIETI
+797 EDGITTKNLQVETI

-821 TYSKFVALVSQTGT
+821 TYSKYIALISQAGT
-835 NDPTFIILENDLG
+835 NDPTLSILENDLG
-848 EITMSRTSSG
+848 DLVFTRAAIGRYEATLTGAFPTQGQVYLMVSNSQVDTYLRIFWTSTDTIEIRTL
-858 MYTIDSNALFTT
+858 DFTNT
-870 NKTFVLLGSACNLC
+870 LTDGLLDYN
-884 GGGGT
+884 T
-889 MAFANVVL
+889 
-897 TSSSLMNLSTS
+897 
-908 DDLTLADSV
+908 
-917 IDNMALEIRVYP
+917 LEIRVYP

>member
-9 GTLDIRNDV
+9 GTLDIREDV
-18 QFPLNFSIGDIRD
+18 KFPLNFSIGDIRD

-61 NIQAGTFNINR
+61 NIQSGTFNINT

-82 IPVLEDALIQL
+82 VPVLEDALIQL
-93 TAVTKKQNTNAYEE
+93 TGVIKKQNTNAYEDE
-107 DINYELLIKDSKVEF
+107 VNYELLIKDSKVEF
-122 FTQIANKELTNL
+122 FTQIANKELTDL

-140 HTLDSAFVVSSF
+140 HTLDSAFVISSF

-180 IYAKTYFDR
+180 IYAKTYLDR

-194 GFSYTWNGLQD
+194 GFSYTWSGLQD
-205 AKFDK
+205 ANFDK
-210 LLIPYNGDVLGS
+210 LLIPYNGDVEQANVDS
-222 DVEPY
+222 Y
-227 KVQADNTWTTS
+227 KVIANNTWTTS
-238 YVPPI
+238 YVSPI
-243 GENQNFYEVIDSWT
+243 GQNPTFYEVIDSWT
-257 ETLDTQSLFDP
+257 EVLDSAGSFDP
-268 VTGQYTAPFYAD
+268 ITGVYTAPLYTD
-280 VSQNTYYTYK
+280 TTQGQYYNFKLSYT
-290 ISFSADIN
+290 ADIN

-305 TAYYLSQQS
+305 NAYSILSFSNQGQSVDRYYYLR
-314 DGSWLVAF
+314 F
-322 QEYRLAFELVKNG
+322 RLIKNG
-335 TDIVGYYLCQPSID
+335 TTVVGQYIHSGVLFDATNP
-349 YLSSS
+349 
-354 LPNGVTTLGTLSQ
+354 LPNGLNTIGTISQ
-367 VVTLPTNQNI
+367 VVNIPTSQNI
-377 APTDT
+377 LPTDT
-382 IELKVGLVVLVPGIR
+382 IEVEVGLGFLAAGVSFWR
-397 RWQNG
+397 DAA
-402 GAPGG
+402 APSIGN
-407 GTLVQVN
+407 LVQVN
-414 PQIDLTSINIEILPS
+414 HEVDVTSLQLDILP
-429 TNVISYN
+429 NNAPNLYN
-436 SLVLVNAYIPSKIKQ
+436 GVVAVGGYVPSKIKQ

-479 HRDIYYDS
+479 HRDNYYDN
-487 GSEKD
+487 GAVKD
-492 WTKKLAKDRE
+492 WTYKLAKDRE

-513 KKLKLTYKADK
+513 KKLRLTYKADK
-524 DTPNTIFTDITNEI
+524 DSPNTIFTDITNEI

-554 DVKELIFSPTPVTHT
+554 DVKELVFSPTPIVRT

-585 NIRILLDGGV
+585 NIRVLLDGGNL
-595 TSCLPYDIYDLEFPN
+595 TCLPYDIYDVEFPN
-610 TPSLNVGTTGITTY
+610 TPSLNIGTTGLTTY

-641 FGTCDYYYYEPST
+641 FGTCDYYYYAPST

-690 ALKLNDKIR
+690 SLRLNDKIR

-724 LISVDTEIELVPF
+724 LISVDSEIELVPF
-737 QTGNGLPF
+737 QTGNG
-745 GNTTTALSNDSVLRT
+745 TALEDTIVAVSSDSVVKT

-765 NVILGDAEV
+765 NVILGNADV
-774 KGRGNVINE
+774 KGRGNVIGQ
-783 NVKAIVQGNGQTLA
+783 NVKAVVEGNGQALA
-797 EDGITTKNLQIETI
+797 EDGITTKNLQVETI

-821 TYSKFVALVSQTGT
+821 TYKKYIANISQAGT
-835 NDPTFIILENDLG
+835 NDPTLSILENDLG
-848 EITMSRTSSG
+848 DLVFTRAAIGRYEATLTGAFPTQGQVYLMVSNSQVDTYLRIFWTSTDTIEIRTL
-858 MYTIDSNALFTT
+858 DFTNT
-870 NKTFVLLGSACNLC
+870 LTDGLLDYN
-884 GGGGT
+884 T
-889 MAFANVVL
+889 
-897 TSSSLMNLSTS
+897 
-908 DDLTLADSV
+908 
-917 IDNMALEIRVYP
+917 LEIRVYP

>member
-9 GTLDIRNDV
+9 GTLDIREDV
-18 QFPLNFSIGDIRD
+18 KFPLNFSIGDIRD

-61 NIQAGTFNINR
+61 NIQSGTFNINT

-82 IPVLEDALIQL
+82 VPVLEDALIQL
-93 TAVTKKQNTNAYEE
+93 TGVIKKQNTNAYEDE
-107 DINYELLIKDSKVEF
+107 VNYELLIKDSKVEF
-122 FTQIANKELTNL
+122 FTQIANKELTDL

-210 LLIPYNGDVLGS
+210 LLIPYNGDVEQANVDS
-222 DVEPY
+222 Y
-227 KVQADNTWTTS
+227 KVIANNTWTTS
-238 YVPPI
+238 YVSPI
-243 GENQNFYEVIDSWT
+243 GQNPTFYEVIDSWT
-257 ETLDTQSLFDP
+257 EVLDSAGSFDP
-268 VTGQYTAPFYAD
+268 ITGVYTAPLYTD
-280 VSQNTYYTYK
+280 TTQGQYYNFKLSYT
-290 ISFSADIN
+290 ADIN

-305 TAYYLSQQS
+305 NAYSILSFSNQGQSVDRYYYLR
-314 DGSWLVAF
+314 F
-322 QEYRLAFELVKNG
+322 RLIKNG
-335 TDIVGYYLCQPSID
+335 TTVVGQYIHSGVLFDATNP
-349 YLSSS
+349 
-354 LPNGVTTLGTLSQ
+354 LPNGLNTIGTISQ
-367 VVTLPTNQNI
+367 VVNIPTSQNI
-377 APTDT
+377 LPTDT
-382 IELKVGLVVLVPGIR
+382 IEVQVGLGFLAAGVSFWR
-397 RWQNG
+397 DAA
-402 GAPGG
+402 APSIGN
-407 GTLVQVN
+407 LVQVN
-414 PQIDLTSINIEILPS
+414 HEVDVTSLQLDILP
-429 TNVISYN
+429 NNAPNLYN
-436 SLVLVNAYIPSKIKQ
+436 GVVAVGGYVPSKIKQ

-479 HRDIYYDS
+479 HRDNYYDN
-487 GSEKD
+487 GAVKD
-492 WTKKLAKDRE
+492 WTYKLAKDRE

-513 KKLKLTYKADK
+513 KKLRLTYKADK
-524 DTPNTIFTDITNEI
+524 DSPNTIFTDITNEI

-554 DVKELIFSPTPVTHT
+554 DVKELVFSPTPIVRT

-585 NIRILLDGGV
+585 NIRVLLDGGNL
-595 TSCLPYDIYDLEFPN
+595 TCLPYDIYDVEFPN
-610 TPSLNVGTTGITTY
+610 TPSLNIGTTGLTTY

-641 FGTCDYYYYEPST
+641 FGTCDYYYYAPST

-690 ALKLNDKIR
+690 SLRLNDKIR

-724 LISVDTEIELVPF
+724 LISVDSEIELVPF
-737 QTGNGLPF
+737 QTGNGTPLED
-745 GNTTTALSNDSVLRT
+745 TIVAVSSDSVVKT

-765 NVILGDAEV
+765 NVILGNADV
-774 KGRGNVINE
+774 KGRGNVIGQ
-783 NVKAIVQGNGQTLA
+783 NVKAVVEGNGQALA
-797 EDGITTKNLQIETI
+797 EDGITTKNLQVETI

-821 TYSKFVALVSQTGT
+821 TYKKYIANISQAGT
-835 NDPTFIILENDLG
+835 NDPTLSILENDLG
-848 EITMSRTSSG
+848 DLVFTRAAIGRYEATLTGAFPTQGQVYLMVSNSQVDTYLRIFWTSTDTIEIRTL
-858 MYTIDSNALFTT
+858 DFTNT
-870 NKTFVLLGSACNLC
+870 LTDGLLDYN
-884 GGGGT
+884 T
-889 MAFANVVL
+889 
-897 TSSSLMNLSTS
+897 
-908 DDLTLADSV
+908 
-917 IDNMALEIRVYP
+917 LEIRVYP

>member
-9 GTLDIRNDV
+9 GTLDIRDDV
-18 QFPLNFSIGDIRD
+18 KFPLNFSIGDIRD

-61 NIQAGTFNINR
+61 NIQSGTFNINT

-82 IPVLEDALIQL
+82 VPVLEDALIQL
-93 TAVTKKQNTNAYEE
+93 TGVLKKQNTNAYEDE
-107 DINYELLIKDSKVEF
+107 VNYELLIKDSKVEF
-122 FTQIANKELTNL
+122 FTQIANKELTDL

-140 HTLDSAFVVSSF
+140 HTLDSAFIVSSF

-169 NTYRLN
+169 STYRLN

-210 LLIPYNGDVLGS
+210 LLIPYNGDVEQANVDS
-222 DVEPY
+222 Y
-227 KVQADNTWTTS
+227 KVLANNTWTTS
-238 YVPPI
+238 YVSPI
-243 GENQNFYEVIDSWT
+243 GQNPTFYEVIDSWT
-257 ETLDTQSLFDP
+257 EVLDSAGSFDP
-268 VTGQYTAPFYAD
+268 ITGVYTAPLYTD
-280 VSQNTYYTYK
+280 TTQGQYYNFKLSYT
-290 ISFSADIN
+290 AEIN

-305 TAYYLSQQS
+305 NAYSILSFSNQGQSVDRYYYLR
-314 DGSWLVAF
+314 F
-322 QEYRLAFELVKNG
+322 RLIKNG
-335 TDIVGYYLCQPSID
+335 TTVVGQYIHSGVLFDATNP
-349 YLSSS
+349 
-354 LPNGVTTLGTLSQ
+354 LPNGLNTIGTISQ
-367 VVTLPTNQNI
+367 VINIPTSQNI
-377 APTDT
+377 LPTDT
-382 IELKVGLVVLVPGIR
+382 IEVQVGLGFLAAGVSFWR
-397 RWQNG
+397 DAA
-402 GAPGG
+402 APSIGN
-407 GTLVQVN
+407 LVQVN
-414 PQIDLTSINIEILPS
+414 HEVDVTSLQLDILP
-429 TNVISYN
+429 NNAPNLYN
-436 SLVLVNAYIPSKIKQ
+436 GVVAVGGYVPSKIKQ

-479 HRDIYYDS
+479 HRDNYYDN
-487 GSEKD
+487 GAVKD
-492 WTKKLAKDRE
+492 WTYKLAKDRE

-513 KKLKLTYKADK
+513 KKLRLTYKADK
-524 DTPNTIFTDITNEI
+524 DSPNTIFTDITNEI

-554 DVKELIFSPTPVTHT
+554 DVKELIFSPTPVVRTS
-569 IFDAYV
+569 FNAYV

-585 NIRILLDGGV
+585 NIRVLLDGGNL
-595 TSCLPYDIYDLEFPN
+595 TCLPYDIYDIEFPL
-610 TPSLNVGTTGITTY
+610 TPALSIGTTGITTY

-641 FGTCDYYYYEPST
+641 FGTCDYYYYAPST

-666 RTINQINVGK
+666 RTINQINVGR

-690 ALKLNDKIR
+690 SLRLNDKIR

-724 LISVDTEIELVPF
+724 LISVDGEIELVPF
-737 QTGNGLPF
+737 QTGNGTPLED
-745 GNTTTALSNDSVLRT
+745 TIVAVSSDSVVKT

-765 NVILGDAEV
+765 NVILGNADV
-774 KGRGNVINE
+774 KGRGNVIGQ
-783 NVKAIVQGNGQTLA
+783 NVKAVVEGNGQTLS
-797 EDGITTKNLQIETI
+797 EDGIVTKNLQVETI
-811 NGQSVSNALP
+811 NGQSVTTALP
-821 TYSKFVALVSQTGT
+821 TYTKYIANISQVGT
-835 NDPTFIILENDLG
+835 NDPTLIILENDLG
-848 EITMSRTSSG
+848 DLVFTRAAIGRYEATLTGAFPTQGQVYLMIANSQVDTYLRIFWTSTDTIEIRTL
-858 MYTIDSNALFTT
+858 D
-870 NKTFVLLGSACNLC
+870 
-884 GGGGT
+884 
-889 MAFANVVL
+889 FANVL
-897 TSSSLMNLSTS
+897 TDGLLDYNT
-908 DDLTLADSV
+908 
-917 IDNMALEIRVYP
+917 LEIRVYP

>member
-9 GTLDIRNDV
+9 GTLDIREDV
-18 QFPLNFSIGDIRD
+18 KFPLNFSIGDIRD

-61 NIQAGTFNINR
+61 NIQSGTFNINT

-82 IPVLEDALIQL
+82 VPVLEDALIQL
-93 TAVTKKQNTNAYEE
+93 TGVIKKQNTNAYEDE
-107 DINYELLIKDSKVEF
+107 VNYELLIKDSKVEF
-122 FTQIANKELTNL
+122 FTQIANKELTDL

-210 LLIPYNGDVLGS
+210 LLIPYNGDVEQANVDS
-222 DVEPY
+222 Y
-227 KVQADNTWTTS
+227 KVIANNTWTTS
-238 YVPPI
+238 YVSPI
-243 GENQNFYEVIDSWT
+243 GQNPTFYEVIDSWT
-257 ETLDTQSLFDP
+257 EVLDSAGSFDP
-268 VTGQYTAPFYAD
+268 ITGVYTAPLYTD
-280 VSQNTYYTYK
+280 TTQGQYYNFKLSYT
-290 ISFSADIN
+290 ADIN

-305 TAYYLSQQS
+305 NAYSILSFSNQGQSVDRYYYLR
-314 DGSWLVAF
+314 F
-322 QEYRLAFELVKNG
+322 RLIKNG
-335 TDIVGYYLCQPSID
+335 TTVVGQYIHSGVLFDATNP
-349 YLSSS
+349 
-354 LPNGVTTLGTLSQ
+354 LPNGLNTIGTISQ
-367 VVTLPTNQNI
+367 VVNIPTSQNI
-377 APTDT
+377 LPTDT
-382 IELKVGLVVLVPGIR
+382 IEVQVGLGFLAAGVSFWR
-397 RWQNG
+397 DAA
-402 GAPGG
+402 APSIGN
-407 GTLVQVN
+407 LVQVN
-414 PQIDLTSINIEILPS
+414 HEVDVTSLQLDILP
-429 TNVISYN
+429 NNAPNLYN
-436 SLVLVNAYIPSKIKQ
+436 GVVAVGGYVPSKIKQ

-479 HRDIYYDS
+479 HRDNYYDN
-487 GSEKD
+487 GAVKD
-492 WTKKLAKDRE
+492 WTYKLAKDRE

-513 KKLKLTYKADK
+513 KKLRLTYKADK
-524 DTPNTIFTDITNEI
+524 DSPNTIFTDITNEI
-538 YGQIEYTFDNE
+538 YGQVEYTFDNE

-554 DVKELIFSPTPVTHT
+554 DVKELVFSPTPIVRTV
-569 IFDAYV
+569 FDAYV

-585 NIRILLDGGV
+585 NIRILLDGGNF
-595 TSCLPYDIYDLEFPN
+595 TCLPYDIYDIEFPN
-610 TPSLNVGTTGITTY
+610 TPSLNIGTTGITTY

-641 FGTCDYYYYEPST
+641 FGTCDYYYYAPST

-690 ALKLNDKIR
+690 SLRLNDKIR

-724 LISVDTEIELVPF
+724 LISVDSEIELVPF
-737 QTGNGLPF
+737 QTGNGTPLED
-745 GNTTTALSNDSVLRT
+745 TIVAVSSDSVVKT

-765 NVILGDAEV
+765 NVILGNADV
-774 KGRGNVINE
+774 KGRGNVIGQ
-783 NVKAIVQGNGQTLA
+783 NVKAVVEGNGQALA
-797 EDGITTKNLQIETI
+797 EDGITTKNLQVETI

-821 TYSKFVALVSQTGT
+821 TYQKYIALISQTGT
-835 NDPTFIILENDLG
+835 NDPTLSILENDLG
-848 EITMSRTSSG
+848 DLVFTRAAIGRYEATLTGAFPTQGQVYLMVSNSQVDTYLRIFWTSTDTIEIRTL
-858 MYTIDSNALFTT
+858 DFTNT
-870 NKTFVLLGSACNLC
+870 LTDGLLDYN
-884 GGGGT
+884 T
-889 MAFANVVL
+889 
-897 TSSSLMNLSTS
+897 
-908 DDLTLADSV
+908 
-917 IDNMALEIRVYP
+917 LEIRVYP

>member
-9 GTLDIRNDV
+9 GTLDIREDV
-18 QFPLNFSIGDIRD
+18 KFPLNFSIGDIRD

-61 NIQAGTFNINR
+61 NIQSGTFNINT

-82 IPVLEDALIQL
+82 VPVLEDALIQL
-93 TAVTKKQNTNAYEE
+93 TGVLKKQNTNAYEDE
-107 DINYELLIKDSKVEF
+107 VNYELLIKDSKVEF
-122 FTQIANKELTNL
+122 FTQIANKELTDL

-210 LLIPYNGDVLGS
+210 LLIPYNGDVEQANVDS
-222 DVEPY
+222 Y
-227 KVQADNTWTTS
+227 KVLANNTWTTS
-238 YVPPI
+238 YVSPI
-243 GENQNFYEVIDSWT
+243 GQNPTFYEVIDSWT
-257 ETLDTQSLFDP
+257 EVLDSAGSFDP
-268 VTGQYTAPFYAD
+268 IMGVYTAPLYTD
-280 VSQNTYYTYK
+280 TTQGQYYNFKLSYT
-290 ISFSADIN
+290 AEIN

-305 TAYYLSQQS
+305 NAYSILSFSNQGQSVDRYYYLR
-314 DGSWLVAF
+314 F
-322 QEYRLAFELVKNG
+322 RLIKNG
-335 TDIVGYYLCQPSID
+335 TTVVGQYIHSGVLFDATNP
-349 YLSSS
+349 
-354 LPNGVTTLGTLSQ
+354 LPNGLNTIGTISQ
-367 VVTLPTNQNI
+367 VVNIPTSQNI
-377 APTDT
+377 LPTDT
-382 IELKVGLVVLVPGIR
+382 IEVEVGLGFLAAGVSFWR
-397 RWQNG
+397 DAA
-402 GAPGG
+402 APSIGN
-407 GTLVQVN
+407 LVQVN
-414 PQIDLTSINIEILPS
+414 HEVDVTSLQLDILP
-429 TNVISYN
+429 NNAPNLYN
-436 SLVLVNAYIPSKIKQ
+436 GVVAVGGYVPSKIKQ

-479 HRDIYYDS
+479 HRDNYYDN
-487 GSEKD
+487 GADKD
-492 WTKKLAKDRE
+492 WTNKLAKDRE

-513 KKLKLTYKADK
+513 KKLRLTYKADK
-524 DTPNTIFTDITNEI
+524 DSPNTIFTDITNEI

-554 DVKELIFSPTPVTHT
+554 DVKELVFSPTPVVRTV
-569 IFDAYV
+569 FDAYV

-585 NIRILLDGGV
+585 NIRILLDGGNF
-595 TSCLPYDIYDLEFPN
+595 TCLPYDIYDIEFPL
-610 TPSLNVGTTGITTY
+610 TPSLNIGTTGITTY

-641 FGTCDYYYYEPST
+641 FGTCDYYYYAPST

-690 ALKLNDKIR
+690 SLRLNDKIR

-724 LISVDTEIELVPF
+724 LISVDSEIELVPF
-737 QTGNGLPF
+737 QTGNGTPLED
-745 GNTTTALSNDSVLRT
+745 TIVAVSSDSVVKT

-765 NVILGDAEV
+765 NVILGNADV
-774 KGRGNVINE
+774 KGRGNVIGQ
-783 NVKAIVQGNGQTLA
+783 NVKAVVEGNGQALA
-797 EDGITTKNLQIETI
+797 EDGITTKNLQVETI

-821 TYSKFVALVSQTGT
+821 TYSKYIALISQAGT
-835 NDPTFIILENDLG
+835 NDPTLSILENDLG
-848 EITMSRTSSG
+848 DLVFTRAAIGRYEATLTRAFPTQGQVYLMVSNSQVDTYLRIFWTSTDTIEIRTL
-858 MYTIDSNALFTT
+858 DFTNT
-870 NKTFVLLGSACNLC
+870 LTDGLLDYN
-884 GGGGT
+884 T
-889 MAFANVVL
+889 
-897 TSSSLMNLSTS
+897 
-908 DDLTLADSV
+908 
-917 IDNMALEIRVYP
+917 LEIRVYP

>member
-9 GTLDIRNDV
+9 GTLDIREDV
-18 QFPLNFSIGDIRD
+18 KFPLNFSIGDIRD

-61 NIQAGTFNINR
+61 NIQSGTFNINT

-82 IPVLEDALIQL
+82 VPVLEDALIQL
-93 TAVTKKQNTNAYEE
+93 TGVIKKQNTNAYEDE
-107 DINYELLIKDSKVEF
+107 VNYELLIKDSKVEF
-122 FTQIANKELTNL
+122 FTQIANKELTDL

-210 LLIPYNGDVLGS
+210 LLIPYNGDVEQANVDS
-222 DVEPY
+222 Y
-227 KVQADNTWTTS
+227 KVIANNTWTTS
-238 YVPPI
+238 YVSPI
-243 GENQNFYEVIDSWT
+243 GQNPTFYEVIDSWT
-257 ETLDTQSLFDP
+257 EVLDAAGSFDP
-268 VTGQYTAPFYAD
+268 ITGVYTAPLYTD
-280 VSQNTYYTYK
+280 TTQGQYYNFKLSYT
-290 ISFSADIN
+290 ADIN

-305 TAYYLSQQS
+305 NAYSILSFYNQGQSVDRYYYLR
-314 DGSWLVAF
+314 F
-322 QEYRLAFELVKNG
+322 RLIKNG
-335 TDIVGYYLCQPSID
+335 TTVVGQYIHSGVLFDATNP
-349 YLSSS
+349 
-354 LPNGVTTLGTLSQ
+354 LPNGLNTIGTISQ
-367 VVTLPTNQNI
+367 VVNIPTSQNI
-377 APTDT
+377 LPTDT
-382 IELKVGLVVLVPGIR
+382 IEVQVGLGFLAAGVSFWR
-397 RWQNG
+397 DAA
-402 GAPGG
+402 APSIGN
-407 GTLVQVN
+407 LVQVN
-414 PQIDLTSINIEILPS
+414 HEVDVTSLQLDILP
-429 TNVISYN
+429 NNAPNLYN
-436 SLVLVNAYIPSKIKQ
+436 GVVAVGGYVPSKIKQ

-479 HRDIYYDS
+479 HRDNYYDN
-487 GSEKD
+487 GAVKD
-492 WTKKLAKDRE
+492 WTYKLAKDRE

-513 KKLKLTYKADK
+513 KKLRLTYKADK
-524 DTPNTIFTDITNEI
+524 DSPNTIFTDITNEI

-554 DVKELIFSPTPVTHT
+554 DVKELVFSPTPVVRT

-585 NIRILLDGGV
+585 NIRILLDGGNL
-595 TSCLPYDIYDLEFPN
+595 TCLPYDIYDVEFPN
-610 TPSLNVGTTGITTY
+610 TPSLNIGTTGITTY

-641 FGTCDYYYYEPST
+641 FGTCDYYYYAPST

-690 ALKLNDKIR
+690 SLRLNDKIR

-724 LISVDTEIELVPF
+724 LISVDSEIELVPF
-737 QTGNGLPF
+737 QTGNGTPLED
-745 GNTTTALSNDSVLRT
+745 TIVAVSSDSVVKT

-765 NVILGDAEV
+765 NVILGNADV
-774 KGRGNVINE
+774 KGRGNVIGQ
-783 NVKAIVQGNGQTLA
+783 NVKAVVEGNGQTLA
-797 EDGITTKNLQIETI
+797 EDGITTKNLQVETI

-821 TYSKFVALVSQTGT
+821 TYSKYIALISQTGT
-835 NDPTFIILENDLG
+835 NDPTLSILENDLG
-848 EITMSRTSSG
+848 DLVFTRAAIGRYEATLTGAFPTQGQVYLMVSNSQVDTYLRIFWTSTDTIEIRTLDFMNTLTDG
-858 MYTIDSNALFTT
+858 
-870 NKTFVLLGSACNLC
+870 LLDYN
-884 GGGGT
+884 T
-889 MAFANVVL
+889 
-897 TSSSLMNLSTS
+897 
-908 DDLTLADSV
+908 
-917 IDNMALEIRVYP
+917 LEIRVYP

>member
-9 GTLDIRNDV
+9 GTLDIRDDV
-18 QFPLNFSIGDIRD
+18 KFPLNFSVGDIRD

-61 NIQAGTFNINR
+61 NIQAGTFDINT

-82 IPVLEDALIQL
+82 VPVLEDALIQL
-93 TAVTKKQNTNAYEE
+93 TGVIKKQNTNAYEE

-122 FTQIANKELTNL
+122 FTQIANKELTDL
-134 DFSDLN
+134 DFSDLS
-140 HTLDSAFVVSSF
+140 HTLDSAFIVSSF
-152 SNSVADGYKYI
+152 SNTEADGFKYI

-180 IYAKTYFDR
+180 IFAKTYFDR

-194 GFSYTWNGLQD
+194 GFSYTWSGLQD

-210 LLIPYNGDVLGS
+210 LLIPYNGDVEQA
-222 DVEPY
+222 DVDYY
-227 KVQADNTWTTS
+227 KVVANNTWTTS
-238 YVPPI
+238 YVSPI
-243 GENQNFYEVIDSWT
+243 GLNPTFYEVIDSWT
-257 ETLDTQSLFDP
+257 EVIDVAGLFDP
-268 VTGQYTAPFYAD
+268 VTGVYDAPLYTDTTQGQYYNFKL
-280 VSQNTYYTYK
+280 SYT
-290 ISFSADIN
+290 ADIN

-305 TAYYLSQQS
+305 NAYSVSQQQGTIVPE
-314 DGSWLVAF
+314 DRYYKLHF
-322 QEYRLAFELVKNG
+322 RLIKNG
-335 TDIVGYYLCQPSID
+335 TTIVGQYTISGFGILFD
-349 YLSSS
+349 ASSA
-354 LPNGVTTLGTLSQ
+354 LPNGLNTLTTISQ
-367 VVTLPTNQNI
+367 VVTIPTNQNI

-382 IELKVGLVVLVPGIR
+382 IEVQVGLSFVSNDTANTFWRDAAAPVL
-397 RWQNG
+397 
-402 GAPGG
+402 GA
-407 GTLVQVN
+407 LAQVN
-414 PQIDLTSINIEILPS
+414 HEVDITSLQLEVLPNNAINL
-429 TNVISYN
+429 YN
-436 SLVLVNAYIPSKIKQ
+436 GTVSVNGYVPSKIKQ

-479 HRDIYYDS
+479 HRDNYYDS
-487 GSEKD
+487 GAVKD
-492 WTKKLAKDRE
+492 WTYKLAKDRE

-513 KKLKLTYKADK
+513 KKLRLTYKADK
-524 DTPNTIFTDITNEI
+524 DSPNTIFTEITNEI

-554 DVKELIFSPTPVTHT
+554 DVKELVFSPTPVVRTN
-569 IFDAYV
+569 FDAYV

-595 TSCLPYDIYDLEFPN
+595 ETCLPYDIYDIEFPL
-610 TPSLNVGTTGITTY
+610 TPSLSVGTTGITTY

-641 FGTCDYYYYEPST
+641 FGTCDYYYYATST

-676 MLTAYFDLNELDIQ
+676 MLSAYFDLNELDIQ
-690 ALKLNDKIR
+690 SLRLNDKIR

-724 LISVDTEIELVPF
+724 LISVDSEIELVPF
-737 QTGNGLPF
+737 QTGNGKPLED
-745 GNTTTALSNDSVLRT
+745 TIVAVSSDSVVKT
-760 RTQQS
+760 RTLQS

-774 KGRGNVINE
+774 KGRGNVVGQ
-783 NVKAIVQGNGQTLA
+783 NVKALVEGYGQSLA
-797 EDGITTKNLQIETI
+797 ENGIVTQNLQVETI
-811 NGQSVSNALP
+811 NGVSVSNALP
-821 TYSKFVALVSQTGT
+821 TYKKYIANISQAGT
-835 NDPTFIILENDLG
+835 SDPTLSILENDLG
-848 EITMSRTSSG
+848 DIVWNRIG
-858 MYTIDSNALFTT
+858 AGQYDG
-870 NKTFVLLGSACNLC
+870 VLLG
-884 GGGGT
+884 
-889 MAFANVVL
+889 AFP
-897 TSSSLMNLSTS
+897 TSSQVYAIIQSFNIYAAHVAIYNS
-908 DDLTLADSV
+908 DADTIQIFTL
-917 IDNMALEIRVYP
+917 DNTYAPVDGVLFNTTLEIRVYP

>member
-9 GTLDIRNDV
+9 GTLDIREDV
-18 QFPLNFSIGDIRD
+18 KFPLNFSIGDIRD

-61 NIQAGTFNINR
+61 NIQSGTFNINT

-82 IPVLEDALIQL
+82 VPVLEDALIQL
-93 TAVTKKQNTNAYEE
+93 TGVIKKQNTNAYEDE
-107 DINYELLIKDSKVEF
+107 VNYELLIKDSKVEF
-122 FTQIANKELTNL
+122 FTQIANKELTDL

-210 LLIPYNGDVLGS
+210 LLIPYNGDVEQANVDS
-222 DVEPY
+222 Y
-227 KVQADNTWTTS
+227 KVLANNTWTTS
-238 YVPPI
+238 YVSPI
-243 GENQNFYEVIDSWT
+243 GQNPTFYEVIDSWT
-257 ETLDTQSLFDP
+257 EVLDSAGSFDP
-268 VTGQYTAPFYAD
+268 ITGVYTAPLYTD
-280 VSQNTYYTYK
+280 TTQGQYYNFKLSYT
-290 ISFSADIN
+290 ADIN

-305 TAYYLSQQS
+305 NAYSILSFSNQGQSVDRYYYLR
-314 DGSWLVAF
+314 F
-322 QEYRLAFELVKNG
+322 RLIKNG
-335 TDIVGYYLCQPSID
+335 TTVVGQYIHSGVLFDATNP
-349 YLSSS
+349 
-354 LPNGVTTLGTLSQ
+354 LPNGLNTIGTISQ
-367 VVTLPTNQNI
+367 VVNIPTSQNI
-377 APTDT
+377 LPTDT
-382 IELKVGLVVLVPGIR
+382 IEVQVGLGFLAAGVSFWR
-397 RWQNG
+397 DAA
-402 GAPGG
+402 APSIGN
-407 GTLVQVN
+407 LVQVN
-414 PQIDLTSINIEILPS
+414 HEVDVTSLQLDILP
-429 TNVISYN
+429 NNAPNLYN
-436 SLVLVNAYIPSKIKQ
+436 GVVAVGGYVPSKIKQ

-479 HRDIYYDS
+479 HRDNYYDN
-487 GSEKD
+487 GAVKD
-492 WTKKLAKDRE
+492 WTYKLAKDRE

-513 KKLKLTYKADK
+513 KKLRLTYKADK
-524 DTPNTIFTDITNEI
+524 DSPNTIFTDITNEI

-554 DVKELIFSPTPVTHT
+554 DVKELVFSPTPIVRT

-585 NIRILLDGGV
+585 NIRVLLDGGNL
-595 TSCLPYDIYDLEFPN
+595 TCLPYDIYDVEFPN
-610 TPSLNVGTTGITTY
+610 TPSLNIGTTGLTTY

-641 FGTCDYYYYEPST
+641 FGTCDYYYYAPST

-690 ALKLNDKIR
+690 SLRLNDKIR

-724 LISVDTEIELVPF
+724 LISVDSEIELVPF
-737 QTGNGLPF
+737 QTGNGTPLED
-745 GNTTTALSNDSVLRT
+745 TIVAVSSDSVVKT

-765 NVILGDAEV
+765 NVILGNADV
-774 KGRGNVINE
+774 KGRGNVIGQ
-783 NVKAIVQGNGQTLA
+783 NVKAVVEGNGQALA
-797 EDGITTKNLQIETI
+797 EDGITTKNLQVETI

-821 TYSKFVALVSQTGT
+821 TYSKYIANISQTGT
-835 NDPTFIILENDLG
+835 NDPTLSILENDLG
-848 EITMSRTSSG
+848 DLVFTRAAIGRYEATLTGAFPTQGQVYLMVSNSQVDTYLRIFWTSTDTIEIRTL
-858 MYTIDSNALFTT
+858 DFTNT
-870 NKTFVLLGSACNLC
+870 LTDGLLDYN
-884 GGGGT
+884 T
-889 MAFANVVL
+889 
-897 TSSSLMNLSTS
+897 
-908 DDLTLADSV
+908 
-917 IDNMALEIRVYP
+917 LEIRVYP